1 MLKKALLIILVLVI
15 LFVAWQLELFA
26 YLDFLWLK
34 SHLAQLEEMFSQGP
48 VRFIILYF
56 LFYVLVT
63 ALSFPGGATL
73 LTLLS
78 GAVMGFWPA
87 LLTVSLASTT
97 GATLAFFAS
106 RFLFRDI
113 VEKKFKSQVKSARA
127 EVERNGHYYLLS
139 MRLIPVFPFFLIN
152 LVMGITPMKARTFFL
167 ASYIGMLPAI
177 SVFIFAGKSFA
188 TIQSPSDIFSWKVFL
203 LFTLIGFF
211 PLLTKWIL
219 EKWRIVKLYRPYKKP
234 SSFDYDSVVIGGGS
248 AGLVSAMI
256 TTTLRAKAA
265 LIEKHKMGGD
275 CLNTGCIPSKALI
288 EAAKHAEKTGVRPP
302 FADVMKKVDAAREAI
317 APHDS
322 VERFT
327 GLGVDCFQGDARVLS
342 PFEIEVNGKVLTTKN
357 IILATGARP
366 KIPGIKGISLV
377 PHLTSDTLWDMQQL
391 PEKLLIIGAGPIG
404 CEMAQAFHRLG
415 SSVVLVEGGKEILP
429 KEDSDVSSIIEKKFR
444 DEGIQLFLYTTA
456 NEFICNDGKY
466 FLRAESL
473 GKELL
478 IEFDVVLIAAG
489 RTPNVHGFGL
499 EQLGIVLN
507 DNGTVKTNSAM
518 QTRFPNIFACGDVA
532 GPYQLTHMAS
542 YQAWIASV
550 NALFKTFKKFKADYR
565 TVSWC
570 TFTEPEVATAG
581 LNEKM
586 LLEKEI
592 DYEVTHFPF
601 SRLDRAVVDGR
612 TAGFVKVLTKKGSDK
627 ILGATIAGPE
637 AGLLILEFV
646 SALKY
651 NKGMKDILNTIHA
664 YPTLGEANKFAAGEW
679 QKKHA
684 PEPVLRFLE
693 AFFRWSRK

>member
-1 MLKKALLIILVLVI
+1 MLKKALVVILVLVF
-15 LFVAWQLELFA
+15 LLVSWQLDLFA

-34 SHLAQLEEMFSQGP
+34 SHLVQLEEMFRQAP
-48 VRFIILYF
+48 VRFIIMYF
-56 LFYVLVT
+56 FFYVIVT

-73 LTLLS
+73 LTMLS

-113 VEKKFKSQVKSARA
+113 VERKFKAQVKSARE

-152 LVMGITPMKARTFFL
+152 LVMGITPMRARTFFW
-167 ASYIGMLPAI
+167 ASYLGMLPAI
-177 SVFIFAGKSFA
+177 SVFIFAGKSFS
-188 TIQSPSDIFSWKVFL
+188 TIQSPSDIFSLKIFL

-211 PLLTKWIL
+211 PLLIKVL
-219 EKWRIVKLYRPYKKP
+219 VERWRVKKLYRRFKKP
-234 SSFDYDSVVIGGGS
+234 GSFDYDTIVIGGGS

-256 TTTLRAKAA
+256 TTTLKAKGA

-288 EAAKHAEKTGVRPP
+288 EASKLAAVTGTKPDFSVVMEKVKS
-302 FADVMKKVDAAREAI
+302 AQAAI

-327 GLGVDCFQGDARVLS
+327 KLGVDCFAGEAQVLS
-342 PFEIEVNGKVLTTKN
+342 PYEVEVNGKIFSARN

-366 KIPGIKGISLV
+366 RIPEIAGIQQV
-377 PHLTSDTLWDMQQL
+377 PYLTSDTLWNLKHL

-404 CEMAQAFHRLG
+404 CEMAQAFLRLG
-415 SSVVLVEGGKEILP
+415 SSVVLIESGKEILP
-429 KEDSDVSSIIEKKFR
+429 KEDSDVSSVIEKQFR
-444 DEGIQLFLYTTA
+444 EEGIQLFLYTTA
-456 NEFICNDGKY
+456 IEFISNDGKF
-466 FLRAESL
+466 FLKAESL

-478 IEFDVVLIAAG
+478 IEFDYVLLSTG
-489 RTPNVHGFGL
+489 RQANIDGFGL
-499 EQLGIVLN
+499 EKIGIELN
-507 DNGTVKTNSAM
+507 KNGTIKTNSSM
-518 QTRFPNIFACGDVA
+518 QTNFPNIFACGDVT

-542 YQAWIASV
+542 YQAWIAAV
-550 NALFKTFKKFKADYR
+550 NALFGTFKKFKTDYR
-565 TVSWC
+565 SVSWC
-570 TFTEPEVATAG
+570 TFTVPEVATVG

-586 LLEKEI
+586 LIER
-592 DYEVTHFPF
+592 DAAYEVTQFPF
-601 SRLDRAVVDGR
+601 SRLDRAVVDGK

-627 ILGATIAGPE
+627 ILGASIAGPE
-637 AGLLILEFV
+637 AGLLILEFI
-646 SALKY
+646 SAIKY
-651 NKGMKDILNTIHA
+651 NKGMKDILNTIHP

-679 QKKHA
+679 QKNHA
-684 PEPVLRFLE
+684 PEVVLRLLE
-693 AFFRWSRK
+693 KYFRWSRK